1 MNRNILKTKPY
12 FIISVDYEGCFGY
25 YSEDNC
31 CYSCDD
37 DILELEGY
45 ENTPF
50 HVKGLEK
57 WCYEWNDAM
66 LRTNAGEQADF
77 NWDDWKRRGLDL
89 SQRLRQILPEQISLY
104 FRKNGKDILIEKI
117 SFFKEDDSYASYHR
131 RLHRQ
136 SFIIE
141 KKTGQI
147 LTGRYKS
154 FALSACQLRL
164 KSWVLES

>member
-141 KKTGQI
+141 KRPAK
-147 LTGRYKS
+147 
-154 FALSACQLRL
+154 F
-164 KSWVLES
+164 